1 MQVQVLRWGW
11 EAEYQLTLT
20 VQLEKV
26 GVADIFLPNDCIKNF
41 DNAVTTAICVV
52 SLMVKPQSSKL
63 MTRVRFPY
71 CASLLMID
79 YCFSCKRD
87 SLVSPDHTHTVT
99 GTVKVPTQ
107 LK

>member
-1 MQVQVLRWGW
+1 ML
-11 EAEYQLTLT
+11 QLTLT
-20 VQLEKV
+20 TRLERV
-26 GVADIFLPNDCIKNF
+26 VVAENFYPNDCIKIF

-79 YCFSCKRD
+79 YCFSCKRVL
-87 SLVSPDHTHTVT
+87 LVRADHPHPFT